1 MVTRSTSRP
10 LVLMPDCAGSRL
22 PIVAGRAHTAAA
34 AASCVRAGWCC
45 HMERRPEMVT
55 LWRCSQCGKW
65 SHAKRRPKHHER
77 AVYDEPVDSVRVL
90 RVEPSVFEMDT

>member
-1 MVTRSTSRP
+1 
-10 LVLMPDCAGSRL
+10 
-22 PIVAGRAHTAAA
+22 
-34 AASCVRAGWCC
+34 
-45 HMERRPEMVT
+45 MVT

-90 RVEPSVFEMDT
+90 RVEPSVFEMDTGAPSFILACGPFDEYRAEAVGETPR